1 MANDYPQYQAVP
13 LTTLFTYSLKVSQ
26 SARLMSGQLSA
37 DQRWL
42 FVGLNFERVD
52 DCRFC
57 EPKSF
62 PSGWSDGASTRIQ
75 PKNEKN
81 HRVNMIV
88 VFSLTDASPFR
99 SPITDLG
106 HCP

>member
-26 SARLMSGQLSA
+26 SARMMSGHLSV

-62 PSGWSDGASTRIQ
+62 PSGWSDGASTV
-75 PKNEKN
+75 PGDLD
-81 HRVNMIV
+81 
-88 VFSLTDASPFR
+88 LTKERKESQSQHD
-99 SPITDLG
+99 
-106 HCP
+106 CCV

>member
-26 SARLMSGQLSA
+26 SARMMSGHLSV

-52 DCRFC
+52 DVGFANQNH
-57 EPKSF
+57 F
-62 PSGWSDGASTRIQ
+62 PLGGRMVHQQCLGTRIQ
-75 PKNEKN
+75 PKNESQSQ
-81 HRVNMIV
+81 HDCCV
-88 VFSLTDASPFR
+88 
-99 SPITDLG
+99 
-106 HCP
+106 